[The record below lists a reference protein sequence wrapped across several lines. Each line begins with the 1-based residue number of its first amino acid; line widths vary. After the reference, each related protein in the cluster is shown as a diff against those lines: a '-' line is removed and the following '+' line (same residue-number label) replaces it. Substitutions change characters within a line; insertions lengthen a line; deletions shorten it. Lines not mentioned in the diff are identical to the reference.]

1 VPVGARGTAR
11 AHGAPCR
18 GSEAAIGS
26 DGPFTLIVDRT
37 VDAGGGGLGFQRRR
51 VALSRRCGLRV
62 QRLFR
67 GAARQDLSLRRDVD
81 RVRGRARLSTGN
93 VKEVDIEGEA
103 PDDKLDALVRFVD
116 EIAELPNWLR
126 QGTTV
131 SLRRC
136 GRTRE

>member
-1 VPVGARGTAR
+1 VAT
-11 AHGAPCR
+11 
-18 GSEAAIGS
+18 GSGFSGGELLYLA
-26 DGPFTLIVDRT
+26 V
-37 VDAGGGGLGFQRRR
+37 AGC
-51 VALSRRCGLRV
+51 VSKD
-62 QRLFR
+62 LFR
-67 GAARQDLSLRRDVD
+67 GAARQDLLLRRDVD

-93 VKEVDIEGEA
+93 VNEVDIEGEA